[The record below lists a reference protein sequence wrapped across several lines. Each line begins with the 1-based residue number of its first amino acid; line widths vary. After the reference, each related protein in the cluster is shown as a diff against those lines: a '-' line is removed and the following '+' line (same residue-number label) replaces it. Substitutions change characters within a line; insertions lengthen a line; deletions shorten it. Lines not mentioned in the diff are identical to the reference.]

1 MLRVVASI
9 ALIALGLS
17 TLGLSTRVLAES
29 ATVAVASNFKA
40 TLQQLQPAFEQQTGH
55 QLTLVSAASGAL
67 YQQIRFGAPFDLL
80 LSADSERPQQ
90 LAASGHGVASSR
102 RTYALGQLALTG
114 RNLSH
119 SQGIA
124 EQLQNLQGKLA
135 LANPRHAP
143 YGIAAQQSLEHL
155 SLTARLAGQQ
165 VLGANILQAYQFVT
179 TGNAELGLVALPLL
193 HQDQHPPAYLPIPSH
208 WHQPIEQQLI
218 LLQRGQ
224 DNAAAK
230 ALITFIGSTDARQLI
245 AKHGYQLPE
254 VEQ

>member
-1 MLRVVASI
+1 MLRVLACI
-9 ALIALGLS
+9 GLI
-17 TLGLSTRVLAES
+17 TLGLSGKLFAES

-40 TLQQLQPAFEQQTGH
+40 TLQQLQSAFEQQTGH

-90 LAASGHGVASSR
+90 LAASGQGVASSR
-102 RTYALGQLALTG
+102 RTYALGQLALAG
-114 RNLSH
+114 RGLST
-119 SQGIA
+119 SLTIA

-155 SLTARLAGQQ
+155 SLAEPLADQQ

-193 HQDQHPPAYLPIPSH
+193 HQDQHAPAYLPIPSH

-224 DNAAAK
+224 NNAAAQ
-230 ALITFIGSTDARQLI
+230 ALIAFINSTEARRLI
-245 AKHGYQLPE
+245 SKHGYQLPE
-254 VEQ
+254 GEQ